1 MVKVRLPREPY
12 EGQIYYDP
20 ENELIF
26 LYEKGRWID
35 VTDLDI
41 AKTDFSW
48 HNWIITLII
57 KEHIYKAMKTNLDLP
72 KYKWQILFDHLKHYR
87 ENETVNTFSV

>member
-1 MVKVRLPREPY
+1 MDTPYLFPNLKERVQILFQVIKHMKYGNKYLMKKMVKVRLPREPY

-20 ENELIF
+20 DNELIF

-41 AKTDFSW
+41 AKTEF
-48 HNWIITLII
+48 
-57 KEHIYKAMKTNLDLP
+57 
-72 KYKWQILFDHLKHYR
+72 
-87 ENETVNTFSV
+87 